1 MLFLPTDNARP
12 EYQEPTP
19 LGELPESLLP
29 WFNEIDQPKPQS
41 VMVDYQE
48 PAEKRL
54 EIIRIATDD
63 YLKSNAIN
71 PLARAC
77 LVRKVEMLKKIAL
90 ISAVSRN
97 AIKPVIDLR
106 DVAFASSV
114 VEVSTKYVEDD
125 LVSAIESAGI
135 QSPEASLM
143 TRCLDFIQRVRS
155 YKDAEH
161 LPATSKGFMPLRLL
175 MKKTKL
181 GKQTLMR
188 LINALIE
195 SGQIARV
202 TLTKEIH
209 GIHVEEAYYIPG

>member
-1 MLFLPTDNARP
+1 
-12 EYQEPTP
+12 
-19 LGELPESLLP
+19 
-29 WFNEIDQPKPQS
+29 
-41 VMVDYQE
+41 
-48 PAEKRL
+48 
-54 EIIRIATDD
+54 
-63 YLKSNAIN
+63 
-71 PLARAC
+71 
-77 LVRKVEMLKKIAL
+77 
-90 ISAVSRN
+90 
-97 AIKPVIDLR
+97 
-106 DVAFASSV
+106 
-114 VEVSTKYVEDD
+114 
-125 LVSAIESAGI
+125 
-135 QSPEASLM
+135 M